1 MRPPSRGPGRSAIRL
16 ESLAGWIFADLLLV
30 LMVVGLGSAVTQVR
44 TEPDP
49 KPKEPEK
56 VVLGMNQDPVFRS
69 FRVNPAGLTSGD
81 QAEIRRMQ
89 RMVARETRQLKDNR
103 AAMVIVWAGGQ
114 EVGAAIPVAKAAR
127 DNLPQAQPGL
137 FQGTVLRPF
146 WDGDLAHG
154 EIKLEIFLFQEGYR
168 NKQ

>member
-1 MRPPSRGPGRSAIRL
+1 MRSPSRGPGRSAIRL

-69 FRVNPAGLTSGD
+69 LRVNPAGLTGGD

-89 RMVARETRQLKDNR
+89 GMVARETRQLKDNR

-114 EVGAAIPVAKAAR
+114 DVGAAIPVADAVR
-127 DNLPQAQPGL
+127 NGLNEAQPGL
-137 FQGTVLRPF
+137 FRGAVLRSF
-146 WDGDLAHG
+146 WKGKLLPG